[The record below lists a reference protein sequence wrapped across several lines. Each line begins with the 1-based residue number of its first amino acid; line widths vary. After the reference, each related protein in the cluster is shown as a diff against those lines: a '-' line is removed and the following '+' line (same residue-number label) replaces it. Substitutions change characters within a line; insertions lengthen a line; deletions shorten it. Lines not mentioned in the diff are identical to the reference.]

1 MVVARFIGRIPVIVG
16 SVLFAI
22 AGIVLLVVGATASP
36 TDGGMIFGGV
46 VLIVGAL
53 LLILD
58 AASDPSARRTAG
70 RT

>member
-22 AGIVLLVVGATASP
+22 VGIVLVVLGATASP
-36 TDGGMIFGGV
+36 TNTGEIVIGV
-46 VLIVGAL
+46 VLVAGAAL
-53 LLILD
+53 LALD
-58 AASDPSARRTAG
+58 AVTDPSARRATG